1 MNRKYIQLPIEL
13 FGNLVKFHL
22 LEMEDEETRAC
33 IVRGLNEKMDRI
45 QDHDLYT
52 TYKISGS
59 EEERKAA
66 REEYLDRKGVPESFR
81 Y

>member
-52 TYKISGS
+52 TYKTSES

>member
-52 TYKISGS
+52 THKTSES